1 MAGDTPKLSD
11 SLGEYNVAELS
22 KLLDRGFR
30 LMVYKN
36 ALGTY
41 TAIWIHPDANKDV
54 FFYCIGEKDAHELDW
69 DALTSFATMTDR
81 LDPFAAAWEAA
92 KKVLRR
98 LY

>member
-1 MAGDTPKLSD
+1 VSDTPKLSD
-11 SLGEYNVAELS
+11 PLGEYNVAELA

-36 ALGTY
+36 GLGTY
-41 TAIWIHPDANKDV
+41 TAVWIHPDASDDV
-54 FFYCIGEKDAHELDW
+54 ILCYTGDEDNLDL
-69 DALTSFATMTDR
+69 DDFAEESAETGMTDR